1 MIKYS
6 ESTLSLKL
14 KKEKIGTEELNQIV
28 VGFIQDKKGKDIVSL
43 DLRAIPEAVTDYFII
58 CHGDSTTQVRA
69 IVDHIEEECI
79 KQGLRKNIS
88 VEGRNN
94 GEWALVD
101 LGDVVVHVFL
111 NEKREFYQLE
121 DLWSDAKVT
130 AFENV

>member
-1 MIKYS
+1 M
-6 ESTLSLKL
+6 ERSLPSKL
-14 KKEKIGTEELNQIV
+14 QKQNFSTEELNKLV
-28 VGFIQDKKGKDIVSL
+28 VSLIQDKKGKDIVSL
-43 DLRAIPEAVTDYFII
+43 DLRSIPEAVTDFFVV

-79 KQGLRKNIS
+79 KQAGIKNIK

-121 DLWSDAKVT
+121 DLWNDAKMT
-130 AFENV
+130 MYENV